1 MNNEEIANA
10 VVNELTLAYM
20 QAGSKIGSANALDV
34 AKSICESL
42 DFKDADE
49 VKAAFRRAKMMQDIP
64 TQRTLAE
71 ALANHRAESYS
82 QTSSLPLIENRD
94 PRSAWLPTDMRLRKN
109 NMMTAIRNL
118 SAAISD
124 REYSEYCKVHLTR
137 KEKRGDKEVPVY
149 VNESAALAFDRPKK
163 AMLEDLYKKYWRM
176 LPVAKGYPADA
187 PLNHGLIPP
196 TVPQFRV
203 MLEHEAKVN
212 GYAAA

>member
-1 MNNEEIANA
+1 MTDEKTVKAIA
-10 VVNELTLAYM
+10 VELTKAYLMAHRNAPQATIDVVAASIAETVPAITAENAHAVFVRAM
-20 QAGSKIGSANALDV
+20 QVEAVPSVTVLMEA
-34 AKSICESL
+34 
-42 DFKDADE
+42 
-49 VKAAFRRAKMMQDIP
+49 VKNY
-64 TQRTLAE
+64 L
-71 ALANHRAESYS
+71 AESYTQVS
-82 QTSSLPLIENRD
+82 ALPLIENRD
-94 PRSAWLPTDMRLRKN
+94 PRAAWLPSDMRLRKN

-124 REYSEYCKVHLTR
+124 REYSEYCKVHLTS

-163 AMLEDLYKKYWRM
+163 AMLKDLYRKYWRL

-187 PLNHGLIPP
+187 PLNHGLTPP

-212 GYAAA
+212 GYTA

>member
-82 QTSSLPLIENRD
+82 QTSSLPLIENAD
-94 PRSAWLPTDMRLRKN
+94 QRSAWLPKSQMRRN
-109 NMMTAIRNL
+109 INMMTAIRNL

-137 KEKRGDKEVPVY
+137 KERRGDKEVAVY
-149 VNESAALAFDRPKK
+149 ANLEAALAFDRPKK
-163 AMLEDLYKKYWRM
+163 KMLEDLYNNYWRM

-203 MLEHEAKVN
+203 MLEHEARVN
-212 GYAAA
+212 GYTA

>member
-42 DFKDADE
+42 DFKDAVE
-49 VKAAFRRAKMMQDIP
+49 VKAAFRRAKMVQDIP
-64 TQRTLAE
+64 TQRTIAE

-82 QTSSLPLIENRD
+82 QTSALPLIENSD
-94 PRSAWLPTDMRLRKN
+94 PRSAWLPKSQMMRN
-109 NMMTAIRNL
+109 INMMTAIKNL

-124 REYSEYCKVHLTR
+124 REYMEYCKVHVTKTER
-137 KEKRGDKEVPVY
+137 RGDKDVPVY
-149 VNESAALAFDRPKK
+149 VNESAAIAFDRPKK
-163 AMLEDLYKKYWRM
+163 AMLEGLYMKYWRM

-212 GYAAA
+212 GYTA

>member
-1 MNNEEIANA
+1 M
-10 VVNELTLAYM
+10 
-20 QAGSKIGSANALDV
+20 K
-34 AKSICESL
+34 
-42 DFKDADE
+42 
-49 VKAAFRRAKMMQDIP
+49 
-64 TQRTLAE
+64 
-71 ALANHRAESYS
+71 
-82 QTSSLPLIENRD
+82 
-94 PRSAWLPTDMRLRKN
+94 LRKN

-137 KEKRGDKEVPVY
+137 KERRGDKEVPVY

-163 AMLEDLYKKYWRM
+163 AMLEDLYRKYWRM

-212 GYAAA
+212 GYTAY

>member
-1 MNNEEIANA
+1 MNETIEAIKKELTVCYIAAHKTVPSSAIDGIAAA
-10 VVNELTLAYM
+10 VVDAVPSITAE
-20 QAGSKIGSANALDV
+20 NAHD
-34 AKSICESL
+34 I
-42 DFKDADE
+42 
-49 VKAAFRRAKMMQDIP
+49 FRRAVQVEAVPTIP
-64 TQRTLAE
+64 TIVTAARNYHAE
-71 ALANHRAESYS
+71 TYS

-94 PRSAWLPTDMRLRKN
+94 PRAAWLPTDMKLRKN
-109 NMMTAIRNL
+109 NMMTAIKNL

-163 AMLEDLYKKYWRM
+163 AMLEDLYKKYWRL
-176 LPVAKGYPADA
+176 LPIAKGYPADA

-212 GYAAA
+212 GYTAA

>member
-1 MNNEEIANA
+1 MDEKILAEISEQIT
-10 VVNELTLAYM
+10 VAYM
-20 QAGSKIGSANALDV
+20 QAGKKITGENVAVV
-34 AKSICESL
+34 AKSIMDSIGFASVEEVRES
-42 DFKDADE
+42 
-49 VKAAFRRAKMMQDIP
+49 FRRAKMMQDIP

-71 ALANHRAESYS
+71 ALANHRAETYS

-94 PRSAWLPTDMRLRKN
+94 PRAAWLPTDMRLRRN

-176 LPVAKGYPADA
+176 LPVAKGYPADE

-212 GYAAA
+212 GYAA

>member
-20 QAGSKIGSANALDV
+20 QAGSKISSANALDV

-42 DFKDADE
+42 DFKDAVE
-49 VKAAFRRAKMMQDIP
+49 VKAAFRRAKMVQDIP

-82 QTSSLPLIENRD
+82 QTSSLPLIENAD
-94 PRSAWLPTDMRLRKN
+94 PRAAWLPKSQMKRN
-109 NMMTAIRNL
+109 INMMTAIKNL

-124 REYSEYCKVHLTR
+124 REYMEYCKVHVTKTER
-137 KEKRGDKEVPVY
+137 RGDKEVAVY
-149 VNESAALAFDRPKK
+149 ANMDAALAFDRPKK

-176 LPVAKGYPADA
+176 LPIAKGYHADA
-187 PLNHGLIPP
+187 QLNHGLIPP

-212 GYAAA
+212 GYTA